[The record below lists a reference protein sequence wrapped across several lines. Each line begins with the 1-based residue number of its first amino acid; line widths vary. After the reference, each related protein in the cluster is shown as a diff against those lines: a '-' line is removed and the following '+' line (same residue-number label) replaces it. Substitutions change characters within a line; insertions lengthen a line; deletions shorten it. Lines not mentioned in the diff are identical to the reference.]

1 MAVNTIP
8 GSGTPSIRAGNVAS
22 TDGGM
27 DLLTVADALKGPSMN
42 VAEKIARIQADSNLT
57 DTERMMDMQVALN
70 TMSTIT
76 NLRTNMIKVVSD
88 TLKAIVRNIA

>member
-1 MAVNTIP
+1 MAINSIP
-8 GSGTPSIRAGNVAS
+8 GSGGPSIKAGPAAS
-22 TDGGM
+22 SDGGM
-27 DLLTVADALKGPSMN
+27 DLLTVADALKGPSIN